1 MNRISVIARNEF
13 VTRIRTKGFIITTL
27 LGPIILIGFFV
38 VIGIVSVKSLTP
50 DSREI
55 AVIDPG
61 MRLVDGLQND
71 MITFTPV
78 DVPEDSA
85 RAAVLAGQWDGYL
98 VVPDD
103 VTTGGTLRYYTTS
116 GGGSIFSSDLRN
128 TVVSAVRALRV
139 EEQQVNAEVYEAIMA
154 NVAFDTVQ
162 LTDTGEDRGNTAAFM
177 VVGFFMGFLIY
188 MAMLIYGSVV
198 MQGVMQEKT
207 NRVVEIIVS
216 SVKPFDLLLGKVLGI
231 GAMGLLQM
239 TFWALLIAAGTF
251 FSGAVIS
258 LFVDPA
264 SLQLPATASTDEV
277 LAAMD
282 FTVPAIGADLFV
294 WFVLYFLGGYML
306 YATLFAAIGSA
317 VESQQDAQG
326 LTIPVM
332 MPIIMSIVF
341 IQPVIEAPDST
352 LALVLSLIPF
362 TSPIPMVV
370 RIAVTDV
377 PFWEIGLSFGLLILA
392 ILGAVWIGA
401 RIYRVGILM
410 YGKKATYRD
419 IARWI
424 RQS

>member
-13 VTRIRTKGFIITTL
+13 LTRIRTKGFIITTL

-50 DSREI
+50 DSSEI
-55 AVIDPG
+55 AVLDPG
-61 MRLVDGLQND
+61 SRLVDRLEND

-85 RAAVLAGQWDGYL
+85 RAAVLGGTWDGYL
-98 VVPDD
+98 VVPED
-103 VTTGGTLRYYTTS
+103 VSTGGTIQYFTTS

-139 EEQQVNAEVYEAIMA
+139 EEQQVASDVYEAIMA
-154 NVAFDTVQ
+154 DVGFDTVQ

-216 SVKPFDLLLGKVLGI
+216 SVRPFDLLLGKVLGI
-231 GAMGLLQM
+231 GAMGLVQM
-239 TFWALLIAAGTF
+239 TFWAILIAAGTF

-264 SLQLPATASTDEV
+264 TLQLPATASSDEV

-326 LTIPVM
+326 LTVPVM

-352 LALVLSLIPF
+352 LAVVLSLIPF

-377 PFWEIGLSFGLLILA
+377 PFWEIGLSVGLLILA
-392 ILGAVWIGA
+392 ILGAVWVGA

>member
-1 MNRISVIARNEF
+1 MNKISVIARNEF
-13 VTRIRTKGFIITTL
+13 LTRIRTKGFIITTL

-50 DSREI
+50 DSSEI
-55 AVIDPG
+55 AVLDPG
-61 MRLVDGLQND
+61 SRLVDRLDHD

-85 RAAVLAGQWDGYL
+85 RAAVLGGTWDGYL
-98 VVPDD
+98 VVPED
-103 VTTGGTLRYYTTS
+103 VSTGGTIQYFTTS
-116 GGGSIFSSDLRN
+116 GGGSLFSSDLRN

-139 EEQQVNAEVYEAIMA
+139 EEQQVEADVYEAIMA

-177 VVGFFMGFLIY
+177 MVGFFMGFLIY

-216 SVKPFDLLLGKVLGI
+216 SVRPFDLLLGKVLGI
-231 GAMGLLQM
+231 GAMGLVQM
-239 TFWALLIAAGTF
+239 TFWAILIAAGTF

-264 SLQLPATASTDEV
+264 TLQLPATASTDEV

-341 IQPVIEAPDST
+341 IQPVMEAPNST
-352 LALVLSLIPF
+352 LATVLSLIPF

-392 ILGAVWIGA
+392 ILGAVWVGA